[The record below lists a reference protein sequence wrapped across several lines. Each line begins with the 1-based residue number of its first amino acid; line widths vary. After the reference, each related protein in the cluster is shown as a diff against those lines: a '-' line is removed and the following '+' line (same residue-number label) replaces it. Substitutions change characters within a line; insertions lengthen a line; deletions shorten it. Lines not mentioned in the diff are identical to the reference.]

1 MTFGGIRKL
10 TLLDYPDKTACTLF
24 TVGCNFRCPY
34 CQNSSLIDAT
44 HYAQTTSPAKN
55 AGMQNISPSDVLDFL
70 KTRHGLLDG
79 VCISGGEPLIH
90 DNLAPFIDEIKK
102 LGFLVKID
110 TNGSHPQ
117 KLEKLLKSGKIDY
130 VAIDIKNT
138 AEKYAKTIGLKTFDI
153 TPILDSIKLLKQST
167 VEHEYR
173 TTVVREFHT
182 EDDLISIAKWLN
194 EHSGNNTKFYLQ
206 NFVSSDN
213 VLQKGLSGYSATE
226 MEQFQ
231 NHVKSVLPQT
241 ELRGV

>member
-34 CQNSSLIDAT
+34 CQNVSLLDIHNKEQDV
-44 HYAQTTSPAKN
+44 TTS
-55 AGMQNISPSDVLDFL
+55 SDILEFL
-70 KTRHGLLDG
+70 KTRPGLLDG
-79 VCISGGEPLIH
+79 VCISGGEPLMQ

-110 TNGSHPQ
+110 TNGSYPQ
-117 KLEKLLKSGKIDY
+117 KLEKLIKFGNIDY

-138 AEKYAKTIGLKTFDI
+138 PEKYAKTIGLKEFDI
-153 TPILDSIKLLKQST
+153 APIIESITILNQSNI
-167 VEHEYR
+167 EHEYR

-182 EDDLISIAKWLN
+182 EDDLISIAKWL
-194 EHSGNNTKFYLQ
+194 EKHSGNNTKYFLQ
-206 NFVSSDN
+206 NFEDSDN
-213 VLQKGLSGYSATE
+213 VLQRGLSGYSATE

-231 NHVKSVLPQT
+231 SHVRSALPQT